1 MMAIALE
8 NCNLHRRLS
17 LATLRIMGTSTPLV
31 MLAVMLPTWFLSAS
45 VKLTTS
51 TCIVQNNLFIPQ
63 VDVDVQ
69 HGNDSDDDTHR

>member
-1 MMAIALE
+1 MFRVTRVIQIRNVPPIYFSWPGFMMAIALE

-45 VKLTTS
+45 VKLTT
-51 TCIVQNNLFIPQ
+51 T
-63 VDVDVQ
+63 
-69 HGNDSDDDTHR
+69 

>member
-1 MMAIALE
+1 MAIALE

-45 VKLTTS
+45 GICTESSKKNLAKFSDTCSVKADGL
-51 TCIVQNNLFIPQ
+51 CI
-63 VDVDVQ
+63 
-69 HGNDSDDDTHR
+69 GC

>member
-1 MMAIALE
+1 MAIALE

-45 VKLTTS
+45 GICTTYS
-51 TCIVQNNLFIPQ
+51 YVRVLCKTNFSYLK
-63 VDVDVQ
+63 
-69 HGNDSDDDTHR
+69 

>member
-45 VKLTTS
+45 VKLTT
-51 TCIVQNNLFIPQ
+51 T
-63 VDVDVQ
+63 
-69 HGNDSDDDTHR
+69 

>member
-1 MMAIALE
+1 MAIALE

-45 VKLTTS
+45 GIFTT
-51 TCIVQNNLFIPQ
+51 NNYVYCVLGPK
-63 VDVDVQ
+63 
-69 HGNDSDDDTHR
+69 